1 MLLALCVGQ
10 MRGTVDDATVERI
23 VRELKNMP
31 LYIKDVLGLAD
42 KIKNLS
48 KIYTYARNFLYLGRG
63 YNYPTA
69 LEGALKLKEISYI
82 HAEGY
87 PAAEMKILYN
97 TLSIIQSQID
107 KIRNVPSDTLLT
119 YQRIKEERLSWK
131 KQVDKIYDDYES
143 AKKANVGYA
152 ASGTGLGVGVAF
164 LGPSAAMGI
173 ATTFGVASTGTAIS
187 ALSGAAAT
195 NAALA
200 WLGGGAL
207 AAGGGGMAAG
217 NALLALAG
225 PVGWTIAGLSLLGSG
240 IFFLKSLNEKKK
252 LENIFLLISLRDE
265 KKYQMAIVE
274 LNERLSRIADETK
287 KLQEAIINISS
298 FGYDYNSMTEDQ
310 QYALGSY
317 VNLMNSATQLL
328 VNPIL
333 GLQPN
338 YTDSDLSDFISWNVL
353 GRSLIIK
360 SDKYKSLIVY
370 LVNLFWAIQVD
381 DSDMKLFINSLK
393 KNKDFLTEMGLS
405 KDELDE
411 KLIKYIQEAIR
422 RKKNQMK
429 D

>member
-1 MLLALCVGQ
+1 MSKQSELDKSTDRLKGLIS
-10 MRGTVDDATVERI
+10 I
-23 VRELKNMP
+23 VNKLINELGVR
-31 LYIKDVLGLAD
+31 D
-42 KIKNLS
+42 
-48 KIYTYARNFLYLGRG
+48 
-63 YNYPTA
+63 
-69 LEGALKLKEISYI
+69 E
-82 HAEGY
+82 
-87 PAAEMKILYN
+87 ILYN

-152 ASGTGLGVGVAF
+152 ASGTGLGIGVAF

-298 FGYDYNSMTEDQ
+298 FGYDYNSMTEAQ

-338 YTDSDLSDFISWNVL
+338 YTDSGLSDFISWNVL
-353 GRSLIIK
+353 GRSLINK

-411 KLIKYIQEAIR
+411 KLIKYIHEAIR
-422 RKKNQMK
+422 RKKNQK
-429 D
+429 KN

>member
-1 MLLALCVGQ
+1 MSKQSELDKSTDRLKTLIS
-10 MRGTVDDATVERI
+10 I
-23 VRELKNMP
+23 VNKLINELGVR
-31 LYIKDVLGLAD
+31 D
-42 KIKNLS
+42 
-48 KIYTYARNFLYLGRG
+48 
-63 YNYPTA
+63 
-69 LEGALKLKEISYI
+69 E
-82 HAEGY
+82 
-87 PAAEMKILYN
+87 ILYS

-119 YQRIKEERLSWK
+119 YQRIKEERLTWK

-240 IFFLKSLNEKKK
+240 IFFLKSLNDKKK
-252 LENIFLLISLRDE
+252 LENIFLLVSLRDE
-265 KKYQMAIVE
+265 KKYEMAIVE
-274 LNERLSRIADETK
+274 LNERLCRINDETK

-298 FGYDYNSMTEDQ
+298 FGYDYNSMTEAQ

-328 VNPIL
+328 INPIK

-338 YTDSDLSDFISWNVL
+338 YTEEDLNNFMTFNVFGCTL
-353 GRSLIIK
+353 KNK
-360 SDKYKSLIVY
+360 SNKYKALIVY
-370 LVNLFWAIQVD
+370 LANLFYGIPVEEP
-381 DSDMKLFINSLK
+381 DMNLFINSLK
-393 KNKDFLTEMGLS
+393 KNKEFLKEMGLS
-405 KDELDE
+405 KDELNE
-411 KLIKYIQEAIR
+411 KLIKYIQEAIK
-422 RKKNQMK
+422 RKKNQK
-429 D
+429 KKK

>member
-1 MLLALCVGQ
+1 MA
-10 MRGTVDDATVERI
+10 
-23 VRELKNMP
+23 
-31 LYIKDVLGLAD
+31 
-42 KIKNLS
+42 
-48 KIYTYARNFLYLGRG
+48 F
-63 YNYPTA
+63 
-69 LEGALKLKEISYI
+69 
-82 HAEGY
+82 
-87 PAAEMKILYN
+87 
-97 TLSIIQSQID
+97 
-107 KIRNVPSDTLLT
+107 
-119 YQRIKEERLSWK
+119 
-131 KQVDKIYDDYES
+131 KQ
-143 AKKANVGYA
+143 
-152 ASGTGLGVGVAF
+152 
-164 LGPSAAMGI
+164 
-173 ATTFGVASTGTAIS
+173 
-187 ALSGAAAT
+187 
-195 NAALA
+195 
-200 WLGGGAL
+200 
-207 AAGGGGMAAG
+207 
-217 NALLALAG
+217 
-225 PVGWTIAGLSLLGSG
+225 TIAGLSLLGSG